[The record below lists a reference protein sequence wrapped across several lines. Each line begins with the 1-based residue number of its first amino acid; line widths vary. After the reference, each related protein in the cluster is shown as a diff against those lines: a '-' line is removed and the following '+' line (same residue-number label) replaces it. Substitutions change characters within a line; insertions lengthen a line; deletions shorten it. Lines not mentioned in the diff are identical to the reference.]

1 MITTDFGYA
10 TYDIRNRRK
19 FIVDFLSRTLRH
31 LKPLDY
37 ALENGG
43 WHKND
48 DDLKWKVSEFK
59 SLWI

>member
-43 WHKND
+43 
-48 DDLKWKVSEFK
+48 
-59 SLWI
+59 

>member
-19 FIVDFLSRTLRH
+19 FIVDFISRTLRH

-43 WHKND
+43 GHKND
-48 DDLKWKVSEFK
+48 DDLK
-59 SLWI
+59 